1 MPETRPKYS
10 VVVLVLTHT
19 LGHGLYLDLKE
30 DADYNNLLQEV
41 KNLKSRQDIL
51 AERVE
56 KIEHASAW
64 SEQDVL
70 EKRVKNLENLAV
82 MSDSKINQKLK
93 D

>member
-30 DADYNNLLQEV
+30 DADFQNLLQEE

-70 EKRVKNLENLAV
+70 ENRVKNLENLAV

>member
-1 MPETRPKYS
+1 MPETGPKYS

-70 EKRVKNLENLAV
+70 ENRVKNLENLAV

>member
-70 EKRVKNLENLAV
+70 ENRVKNLENLAV
-82 MSDSKINQKLK
+82 MSDSKINEKLK

>member
-56 KIEHASAW
+56 KIEHASW

>member
-56 KIEHASAW
+56 KIEHASW

-70 EKRVKNLENLAV
+70 ENRVKKLENLAV

>member
-1 MPETRPKYS
+1 MPENRPKCS
-10 VVVLVLTHT
+10 VVVLVLTQT
-19 LGHGLYLDLKE
+19 LGNCLYLDLKE
-30 DADYNNLLQEV
+30 DGDFQNLLQEV
-41 KNLKSRQDIL
+41 NNLKSRQDIL

-56 KIEHASAW
+56 KIEHASVW

>member
-1 MPETRPKYS
+1 MPETGPKYS

-56 KIEHASAW
+56 KIEHASW

-70 EKRVKNLENLAV
+70 ENRVKNLENLAV

>member
-1 MPETRPKYS
+1 MPENRPKCS

-19 LGHGLYLDLKE
+19 LGHCLYLDLKE
-30 DADYNNLLQEV
+30 DGDFQNLLQKV
-41 KNLKSRQDIL
+41 KNIKSRQDIL

-56 KIEHASAW
+56 KIEHASTW

>member
-1 MPETRPKYS
+1 MPENRPKYS

-56 KIEHASAW
+56 KIEHASW

-70 EKRVKNLENLAV
+70 ENRVKNLENLAV

>member
-41 KNLKSRQDIL
+41 KNLKLRQDIL

-70 EKRVKNLENLAV
+70 ENRVKNLENLAV

>member
-70 EKRVKNLENLAV
+70 ENRVKNLENLAV

>member
-30 DADYNNLLQEV
+30 DGDFQNLLQEV

-56 KIEHASAW
+56 KIEHASW

-70 EKRVKNLENLAV
+70 ENRVKNLENLAV

>member
-30 DADYNNLLQEV
+30 DADFNNLLQEV

-56 KIEHASAW
+56 KIEHASW

-70 EKRVKNLENLAV
+70 ENRVKNLENLAV

>member
-1 MPETRPKYS
+1 MPETGPKYS

-30 DADYNNLLQEV
+30 DADFQNLLQEV

-56 KIEHASAW
+56 KIEHASW

-70 EKRVKNLENLAV
+70 ENRVKNLENLAV

>member
-1 MPETRPKYS
+1 MPENRPKYS

-30 DADYNNLLQEV
+30 DADFQNLLQEV

-56 KIEHASAW
+56 KIEHASW

-70 EKRVKNLENLAV
+70 ENRVKNLENLAV

>member
-1 MPETRPKYS
+1 MPENRPKCS
-10 VVVLVLTHT
+10 VVVLVLTQT
-19 LGHGLYLDLKE
+19 LGNCLYLDLKE
-30 DADYNNLLQEV
+30 DGDFQNLLQEV
-41 KNLKSRQDIL
+41 KNIKSRQDIL

-56 KIEHASAW
+56 KMEQASTW

>member
-1 MPETRPKYS
+1 MPENRPKYS

-70 EKRVKNLENLAV
+70 ENRVKNLENLAV

>member
-1 MPETRPKYS
+1 MPETGPKYS

-30 DADYNNLLQEV
+30 DGDFQNLLQEV

-56 KIEHASAW
+56 KIEHASW

-70 EKRVKNLENLAV
+70 ENRVKNLENLAV

>member
-1 MPETRPKYS
+1 MPENRPKYS

-30 DADYNNLLQEV
+30 DGDFQNFLQEV
-41 KNLKSRQDIL
+41 ENLKSRQDIL

-56 KIEHASAW
+56 KIEHASW

-70 EKRVKNLENLAV
+70 ENRVKNLENLAV

>member
-1 MPETRPKYS
+1 MPETGPKYS

>member
-30 DADYNNLLQEV
+30 DGDFQNLLQEV

-70 EKRVKNLENLAV
+70 ENRVKNLENLAV

>member
-30 DADYNNLLQEV
+30 DADFQNLLQEV

-56 KIEHASAW
+56 KIEHASW

-70 EKRVKNLENLAV
+70 ENRVKNLENLAV

>member
-1 MPETRPKYS
+1 MPETGPKYS

-30 DADYNNLLQEV
+30 DADFQNLLQEV

-56 KIEHASAW
+56 KIEHASVW

-70 EKRVKNLENLAV
+70 ENRVKNLENLAV

>member
-1 MPETRPKYS
+1 MPETGPKYS

-56 KIEHASAW
+56 KIEHASVW

>member
-1 MPETRPKYS
+1 MPENRPKYS

-56 KIEHASAW
+56 KIEHASW

-70 EKRVKNLENLAV
+70 ENRVKNLENLAV
-82 MSDSKINQKLK
+82 MSDSKINEKLK

>member
-1 MPETRPKYS
+1 M
-10 VVVLVLTHT
+10 VLTHT

-30 DADYNNLLQEV
+30 DADFQNLLQEV
-41 KNLKSRQDIL
+41 ENLKSRQDIL

-70 EKRVKNLENLAV
+70 ENRVKNLENLAV

>member
-56 KIEHASAW
+56 KIEHASW

-70 EKRVKNLENLAV
+70 ENRVKNLENLAV

>member
-1 MPETRPKYS
+1 MPETGPKYS

-56 KIEHASAW
+56 KIEHASVW

-70 EKRVKNLENLAV
+70 ENRVKNLENLAV